1 MESKKDPMLKDNLAT
16 PSHHVRYARAWLL
29 YQDQDISDDSRLALE
44 REMDAAQ
51 NSFEW
56 NEFQKFK
63 KTLPG
68 YVQFFEK
75 QWLELIDLYAKK
87 HL

>member
-1 MESKKDPMLKDNLAT
+1 MT
-16 PSHHVRYARAWLL
+16 HSHHVRYARAWSL
-29 YQDQDISDDSRLALE
+29 YQDDDISDESRKALE

-56 NEFQKFK
+56 NEFQEFK

-68 YVQFFEK
+68 YAKFFEEQYLK
-75 QWLELIDLYAKK
+75 LIDLYVKN